1 MTDVGDTDTGFFVDS
16 SGNVL
21 IKQGGAN
28 SNYLQFR
35 SGALVIE
42 TTNFSIDSNGDVSV
56 TGTITASGGSFTGNV
71 TAGGVTIGTGGITG
85 TGYTINT
92 GGIVMSGGSI
102 NLGNLDAIT
111 DTADTDTGF
120 MVDSSGNV
128 LIKQGG
134 ANSNF
139 IQFNGGNLA
148 IKTTNFEIASNGN
161 VTVTGAITATSG
173 TFTGAINASG
183 GTFTG
188 HVTAGGAKF
197 GVDVEGTNDG
207 IYLTADN
214 HWYDSGT
221 LTCNDIAATGG
232 AIGGFTLASST
243 LSSTNLLLDSTNQ
256 KLVFRDAS
264 NDYLTFVT
272 ETNSFSKT
280 GDSSDAANVTTAYI
294 KQLTGTDL
302 VILHGDADRITFVGP
317 GRFRAAYTH
326 TSANASLDDAIQE
339 GAIEGRTA
347 NYRGNLSS
355 TIGSDNINAGV
366 LGVNNR
372 GGSGGLKVGIYGRCN
387 DHWTSVAILGEGKY
401 RDDYKSS
408 SWSGVFR
415 HRPFVVGD
423 PFEASNGVAGYNDGD
438 LDEWSDKPDDEYAAL
453 MVFPYNARS
462 DDTTTDARR
471 GRVGIRKWL
480 PDYELDVTGTIRA
493 TGNVIAYSDE
503 RKKENV
509 VRIENGLSLVEQL
522 RGVRFDWK
530 EGFQQE
536 TNTDKGKRQIGVIA
550 QEVEKVLPE
559 VVSEDAQGF
568 KSVNYPTLTAVL
580 IESVKDLKQIIDNQQ
595 KQIDELKKVIG
606 VKNGNK

>member
-1 MTDVGDTDTGFFVDS
+1 MT
-16 SGNVL
+16 
-21 IKQGGAN
+21 A
-28 SNYLQFR
+28 
-35 SGALVIE
+35 
-42 TTNFSIDSNGDVSV
+42 
-56 TGTITASGGSFTGNV
+56 
-71 TAGGVTIGTGGITG
+71 
-85 TGYTINT
+85 
-92 GGIVMSGGSI
+92 GSI
-102 NLGNLDAIT
+102 NLGDLDAIT

-134 ANSNF
+134 ANANF
-139 IQFNGGNLA
+139 LQFTGGNLV

-173 TFTGAINASG
+173 TFTGTINASG

-197 GVDVEGTNDG
+197 GVDVESTNDG

-256 KLVFRDAS
+256 KLVFRDGS

-326 TSANASLDDAIQE
+326 TSAGATLDDGIQE

-347 NYRGNLSS
+347 NYRGNLST

-372 GGSGGLKVGIYGRCN
+372 GASGGLKVGIYGRCN
-387 DHWTSVAILGEGKY
+387 DHWTSVGILGEGKY
-401 RDDYKSS
+401 RTDLKSS

-423 PFEASNGVAGYNDGD
+423 PFEASNGTGGYTDGN
-438 LDEWSDKPDDEYAAL
+438 LSVWGKPDDEYAAL

-462 DDTTTDARR
+462 TNTATDARR
-471 GRVGIRKWL
+471 GRVGIRKWE

-559 VVSEDAQGF
+559 VVSEDAQGY

-580 IESVKDLKQIIDNQQ
+580 IESVKDLKKIIDNQQ